1 MNSEIPYSQKIQIL
15 RNFGALLT
23 KNLAAKAVLLGN
35 RYENLGKWRCGYV
48 SDCLDGSSV
57 GESGDCTHGCNGKTK
72 K

>member
-35 RYENLGKWRCGYV
+35 RYENLGKWRWGGV
-48 SDCLDGSSV
+48 SADIAGGGVGGS
-57 GESGDCTHGCNGKTK
+57 
-72 K
+72 